1 MPQSIQDQKE
11 DLVLENINS
20 IFTKNSILKKEK
32 KKWTCC
38 YIMIWV
44 LAVIFK
50 VNPAKLRKSKKK
62 NILRKWKTY
71 MYFLLK
77 KLRKCN
83 ARPFTTQCFFY
94 RIIYLSVNRNTT
106 GVTNGTETFPGHIFS
121 SFRATKSLVFY
132 VVFPIILCLFILI
145 RYNCIA

>member
-1 MPQSIQDQKE
+1 MVMIFITSCLWKYCDKICAMTWFTAVDEIGLPVINIKKICNLEFVLIFKHVPQSIQDQKE

-62 NILRKWKTY
+62 KYIVEMKKLL
-71 MYFLLK
+71 FLK
-77 KLRKCN
+77 KI
-83 ARPFTTQCFFY
+83 AEMQC
-94 RIIYLSVNRNTT
+94 
-106 GVTNGTETFPGHIFS
+106 TN
-121 SFRATKSLVFY
+121 L
-132 VVFPIILCLFILI
+132 
-145 RYNCIA
+145 